1 MKDDK
6 HQKDLL
12 NDREA
17 ETNYQFL
24 NQVIRE
30 KPSKRPAWLLR
41 IAGILLGA
49 VLFGT
54 AAAAVFLFSVRFASG
69 AMGIDLTNPRISIPE
84 DESASVIS
92 GGTDYLSG
100 APLENSGPAVGES
113 GDEDTAENEENKED
127 EERID
132 SLNAYREV
140 FRNML
145 QVADESEQA
154 IVQVTGITNE
164 MDYFHQNY
172 ENLRQISGLAVAV
185 SDESVYILTEYRVI
199 DKASRIMVT
208 FHDGS
213 IADAEFQKRDPDTGL
228 TILTV
233 PVDCVKEGTLNI
245 LQAASLG
252 NSRAVER
259 GEPILALGS
268 PLGYGDSVAYGIV
281 TATENTVSG
290 IDAQY
295 SLLTTDIEGSRDGS
309 GILVNLDGQVV
320 GIIAQQYAGNNH
332 TITALAISRI
342 KPLIEKLSNNEI
354 LPWIGITG
362 QNVTQELSGET
373 GIPRGVL
380 VTSVEPDSPAM
391 LSGIKEYDVIVK
403 INEMPVYRV
412 QEYQKIVEGLKPEEE
427 LSVIAMRKG
436 AGGYREISFPV
447 VCGEK

>member
-1 MKDDK
+1 
-6 HQKDLL
+6 
-12 NDREA
+12 
-17 ETNYQFL
+17 
-24 NQVIRE
+24 
-30 KPSKRPAWLLR
+30 
-41 IAGILLGA
+41 
-49 VLFGT
+49 
-54 AAAAVFLFSVRFASG
+54 
-69 AMGIDLTNPRISIPE
+69 
-84 DESASVIS
+84 
-92 GGTDYLSG
+92 
-100 APLENSGPAVGES
+100 
-113 GDEDTAENEENKED
+113 
-127 EERID
+127 
-132 SLNAYREV
+132 
-140 FRNML
+140 ML

-233 PVDCVKEGTLNI
+233 PVDSVKEGTLNI